1 MTNIEKVAGI
11 VIVGLGVIGTC
22 VAVKAITQVVKTKRA
37 LKGIKEQLDIVDD
50 LIEKAEE
57 IKIQGEEIH

>member
-22 VAVKAITQVVKTKRA
+22 VVVNAITRVVKTKKA
-37 LKGIKEQLDIVDD
+37 LKGIKEQLDVVDG
-50 LIEKAEE
+50 LIDKAEE
-57 IKIQGEEIH
+57 IKMKNEIR